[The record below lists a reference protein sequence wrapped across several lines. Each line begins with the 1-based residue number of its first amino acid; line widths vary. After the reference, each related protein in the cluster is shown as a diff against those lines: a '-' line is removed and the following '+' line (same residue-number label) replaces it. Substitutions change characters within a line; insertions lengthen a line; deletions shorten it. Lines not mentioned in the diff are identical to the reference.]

1 MLKMI
6 KIITRGYTL
15 KYYIQNYK
23 KIKKIKKQQK
33 GIRDITK
40 QTCCCGPTES
50 KKQGNNKVKYIK
62 KYKIP

>member
-23 KIKKIKKQQK
+23 KIEKNRKKA
-33 GIRDITK
+33 
-40 QTCCCGPTES
+40 
-50 KKQGNNKVKYIK
+50 
-62 KYKIP
+62 